1 MAKIIIGVI
10 FIAIVVWAIV
20 FFTVSGP
27 RSDSLLESRIKVAAS
42 FYIPAE
48 FARQIGGERVEV
60 FSITPSGV
68 EPHEYEPTP
77 GEIAEVY
84 SAKLFIYQGGGF
96 DSWAERLSGDLR
108 ARGVEVVFVMDG
120 LGMKNADPHIWLD
133 PVLAQREAEV
143 IRDALVRAYPFDADL
158 YKKNSADYLNDF
170 SLLDDEYR
178 EGLARCAKKDFV
190 ASHSAFDYP
199 AKRYGLSLHSIAG
212 ASPEEE
218 PSLGRIAEIVEL
230 TRAKDIKY
238 IFTEPLA
245 SSRAVETIARET
257 EAEILTLNPIEGLTK
272 EDRATGK
279 DYIFLMRE
287 NLKNLRQALSC
298 NAK

>member
-96 DSWAERLSGDLR
+96 DSWAERLSSDLR
-108 ARGVEVVFVMDG
+108 ARGVAVVSVMDG

-133 PVLAQREAEV
+133 LVLAQREADV
-143 IRDALVRAYPFDADL
+143 IRDALSALDIANSVSYQ
-158 YKKNSADYLNDF
+158 KNSADYLNVF
-170 SLLDDEYR
+170 SLLDDEYK

-190 ASHSAFDYP
+190 ASHSAFGHL

-218 PSLGRIAEIVEL
+218 PSLGRIAEIIEL

-238 IFTEPLA
+238 IFMEPLA
-245 SSRAVETIARET
+245 PSRAVETIARET

-272 EDRATGK
+272 EDRAAGK